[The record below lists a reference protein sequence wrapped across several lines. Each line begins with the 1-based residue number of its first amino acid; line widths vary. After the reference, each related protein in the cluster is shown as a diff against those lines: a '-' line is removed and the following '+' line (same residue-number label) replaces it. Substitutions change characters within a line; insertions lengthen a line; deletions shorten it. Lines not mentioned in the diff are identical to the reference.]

1 MSHALKLAH
10 FISISKNAFL
20 FPFAGKLISQRAK
33 KLLLLHINDT
43 PIASRPT
50 ERHRFEIG
58 FSRYPLPSLLPLFP
72 VILFD
77 FPAVVASVQYHC
89 DETKGPSPSRG
100 GKKKRRGL
108 HPFLLLFLSRDI
120 SKFNLKLTGGGRENS
135 NREATTTST
144 WLVNFDGGGGSKT
157 ADFWKGR
164 QLCGKSNKVRHG
176 PSSKDRGWAPPLLAL
191 IVG

>member
-1 MSHALKLAH
+1 MSHALKLAL
-10 FISISKNAFL
+10 SSKSKNVFL

-100 GKKKRRGL
+100 RKKKRRGL

-144 WLVNFDGGGGSKT
+144 WVNFGGRRRKRDRRFGERAST
-157 ADFWKGR
+157 LRA
-164 QLCGKSNKVRHG
+164 KVTMFAMAHLLRRD
-176 PSSKDRGWAPPLLAL
+176 KGWALLL
-191 IVG
+191 G